1 MLRKLL
7 VVVPALAMVAA
18 TIGSAG
24 AATAPRAATA
34 PLAADRAACTAD
46 TPEVKALTTSMAD
59 FVSAIAATPPDPAKV
74 QGIIGDMINEVMALQ
89 KAGCLPQLPGTQS
102 RVQDPQACLTDMA
115 NVGAALFGLLA
126 AFLKVP
132 PDPTAITTATT
143 AIGSAITK
151 FNNDNCLP
159 IKLPVPGGL
168 PNPPGGL
175 PNPPGGLPAPP
186 APPGLPGT

>member
-1 MLRKLL
+1 
-7 VVVPALAMVAA
+7 
-18 TIGSAG
+18 
-24 AATAPRAATA
+24 
-34 PLAADRAACTAD
+34 
-46 TPEVKALTTSMAD
+46 
-59 FVSAIAATPPDPAKV
+59 
-74 QGIIGDMINEVMALQ
+74 
-89 KAGCLPQLPGTQS
+89 
-102 RVQDPQACLTDMA
+102 
-115 NVGAALFGLLA
+115 LLA